1 MSSLKVPRGMGVSA
15 EARKRTYATAILLAV
30 LLLVATVSSVAAL
43 RQVFGS
49 KPIVA
54 PNFALI
60 DQNAQPFTL
69 SALRGHPVALFFGYT
84 HCPDECPLT
93 LSHLAK
99 AVHAQG
105 VPRDIRVV
113 FITVDPVR
121 DSPAVLKHYVRLFD
135 PDFTGL
141 TGSFTA
147 LNRVYADYH
156 ATHQDAPADHDRSE
170 GLLEHGTTVYYVGRD
185 GTIKCYGYWDDA
197 VSEIAQNFR
206 VFQ

>member
-1 MSSLKVPRGMGVSA
+1 MSSLKVPLGMGVFVA
-15 EARKRTYATAILLAV
+15 ALLLA
-30 LLLVATVSSVAAL
+30 ASVSSVAAL
-43 RQVFGS
+43 RQLFDS
-49 KPIVA
+49 KLVVA
-54 PNFALI
+54 PNFTLI
-60 DQNAQPFTL
+60 DQDAQPFTL

-121 DSPAVLKHYVRLFD
+121 DSSAVLKHYVRLFD

-141 TGSFTA
+141 TGSLTA
-147 LNRVYADYH
+147 LNRVYAGYH
-156 ATHQDAPADHDRSE
+156 ATHQDAPADHDRNDDP
-170 GLLEHGTTVYYVGRD
+170 LEHGTTVYYVGRD
-185 GTIKCYGYWDDA
+185 GTIKGYGHWDDA
-197 VSEIAQNFR
+197 APEIAQNFR